1 MHETLPDGTVIVSR
15 CDFCRA
21 EFDAEPMVEG
31 HQGSLIC
38 LKCLSTAY
46 TDVVLAGGGR
56 ELAGSKCTMCLEH
69 RDQPQWESPLHPE
82 AHICLRC
89 MKQAATRLEKD
100 PDVGW
105 RRPGAGDSAAAGEDA
120 AAR

>member
-1 MHETLPDGTVIVSR
+1 MHETLPDGTVVVSR
-15 CDFCRA
+15 CDFCRQEFA
-21 EFDAEPMVEG
+21 EDPMVEG

-38 LKCLSTAY
+38 LKCLNTAY

-56 ELAGSKCTMCLEH
+56 EHVGGKCTMCLEN
-69 RDQPQWESPLHPE
+69 REQPQWESPAYPE

-100 PDVGW
+100 PELGW
-105 RRPGAGDSAAAGEDA
+105 KRPGAAGPAAAEDDDED
-120 AAR
+120 